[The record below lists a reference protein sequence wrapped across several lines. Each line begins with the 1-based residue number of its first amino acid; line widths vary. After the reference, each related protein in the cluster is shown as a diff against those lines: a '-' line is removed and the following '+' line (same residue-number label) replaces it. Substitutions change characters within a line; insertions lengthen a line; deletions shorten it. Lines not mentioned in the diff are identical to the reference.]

1 LCEPRRRIAAGKD
14 AFHAGYGSPGILD
27 PAKLEIT
34 NNLCEPELSD
44 LKSDR
49 LPVAYDQ
56 TMCSCAQKSE
66 AASHLPIVHPS

>member
-1 LCEPRRRIAAGKD
+1 MRTAPRIATGED
-14 AFHAGYGSPGILD
+14 AVHAGYGSPWILD

-34 NNLCEPELSD
+34 KNLCEPELSD

-49 LPVAYDQ
+49 LPFAYDQ